1 MTPRPEQCRLATA
14 SPRAWFLFAM
24 NSEVLTPRQRDRILA
39 GISWSVYNG

>member
-1 MTPRPEQCRLATA
+1 MNYRPEQCKIATA

-39 GISWSVYNG
+39 GISYR